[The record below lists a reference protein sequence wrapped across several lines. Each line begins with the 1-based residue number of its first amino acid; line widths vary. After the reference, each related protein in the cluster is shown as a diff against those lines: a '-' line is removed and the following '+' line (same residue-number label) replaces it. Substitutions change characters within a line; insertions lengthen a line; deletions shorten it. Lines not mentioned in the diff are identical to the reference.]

1 MAPSFVFMLDVSKSA
16 VDSGYLGIVCG
27 TISRAIEED

>member
-1 MAPSFVFMLDVSKSA
+1 MSPSYVFVLDVSKSA

-27 TISRAIEED
+27 TIQ